1 MPSRYYCVQQALSKM
16 TEEAEQNFSSVG
28 GQKFSKRIESNSS
41 SKVSLFSLSY
51 YILADDIY
59 HTSYLN
65 TTQGDGSFVQAV
77 HKMLIADELSWLREK
92 LLSLTVQELTG
103 QQFC

>member
-41 SKVSLFSLSY
+41 SKVSLFFTVLLIY
-51 YILADDIY
+51 WQMIFVVLHIL
-59 HTSYLN
+59 
-65 TTQGDGSFVQAV
+65 TQ
-77 HKMLIADELSWLREK
+77 LREMAV
-92 LLSLTVQELTG
+92 LCRLCTR
-103 QQFC
+103 C